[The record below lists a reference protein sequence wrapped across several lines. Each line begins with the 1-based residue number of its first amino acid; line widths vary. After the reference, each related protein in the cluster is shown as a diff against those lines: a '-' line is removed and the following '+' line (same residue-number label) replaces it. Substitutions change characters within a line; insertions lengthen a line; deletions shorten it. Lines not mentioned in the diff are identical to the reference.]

1 MKKEYYEWIH
11 SWCDEVTLDDGPR
24 VLLVGDSITHG
35 YQGIVR
41 ELLRGICRV
50 DYVATSYALDNKL
63 YVSLVEGMA
72 KNSRYDVIHIN
83 HGLHGIHMSPRTYKS
98 KYKTLLERLKKD
110 SKIIVAETTFVYNGG
125 NKRPHAAWM
134 KRVRERNEIVGELVT
149 LLDLELDKLFEVS
162 AKMPKEYRAEDGTHY
177 VEEGYKMLAV
187 EAVKSIRAVLG
198 K

>member
-11 SWCDEVTLDDGPR
+11 SWCDEVTLDDKPR

-35 YQGIVR
+35 YQGLVR
-41 ELLRGICRV
+41 EMLRGVCRV
-50 DYVATSYALDNKL
+50 DYVATSYAIDNKL
-63 YVSLVEGMA
+63 YVALVEGMA
-72 KNSRYDVIHIN
+72 GNSRYDVIHIN

-98 KYKTLLERLKKD
+98 KMKKLLERLKKN

-125 NKRPHAAWM
+125 NKRPHKAWM

-149 LLDLELDKLFEVS
+149 LLDLELDKLFEIS
-162 AKMPKEYRAEDGTHY
+162 KKMPKEYRAEDGTHY
-177 VEEGYKMLAV
+177 VEEGYKTLATEV
-187 EAVKSIRAVLG
+187 VKTIRETLE